1 MSQAEA
7 IRREPNLK
15 RFTEAEIEEM
25 LDKLLRPEDTV
36 VVTQPDSA
44 RAEVAERLADEVQ
57 KRAGNVT
64 VEPDRERALQCAL
77 SLAKDAVL
85 CCTGSLYLI
94 GELRAK
100 ILEGKETRE
109 HGGNGYAERN

>member
-1 MSQAEA
+1 
-7 IRREPNLK
+7 
-15 RFTEAEIEEM
+15 M
-25 LDKLLRPEDTV
+25 LDLLLRPEDTV

-57 KRAGNVT
+57 KRARNVA
-64 VEPDRERALQCAL
+64 VEPDRERALQRAL
-77 SLAKDAVL
+77 AMAKDSVL

-100 ILEGKETRE
+100 ILKGKETRK
-109 HGGNGYAERN
+109 HGGTGYAEHN